1 MPKLKKRSISQRNAE
16 ITRRVRERRTDDEVR
31 LLDNRRRANSLKIE
45 RQNHEFKTK
54 EKEKEAKL

>member
-16 ITRRVRERRTDDEVR
+16 RTRRMRERRTDDEVR

-54 EKEKEAKL
+54 ENKRRA